1 MEKEIITSMNTGMLK
16 LSLNLPWMPKALPEM
31 LWLVKIN
38 TRFEV
43 VDKWYRGQVEKI
55 DGDILARICYVLDCK
70 PGDII
75 HYHCQ
80 KKKDTAESVNCI
92 SAVSSILR
100 NIFSTLP
107 V

>member
-1 MEKEIITSMNTGMLK
+1 MNTGMLK
-16 LSLNLPWMPKALPEM
+16 LSLNLPWDAKGITRM
-31 LWLVKIN
+31 LWLSKIN

-75 HYHCQ
+75 HYHCPEEKKTQQ
-80 KKKDTAESVNCI
+80 KA
-92 SAVSSILR
+92 
-100 NIFSTLP
+100 
-107 V
+107 